1 MWPVVVAFFAAV
13 FGMLF
18 ANLLLA
24 GVVFAFYARTRGL
37 GDGLEAVGAWAMS
50 LPGLAASAGV
60 TGLVLALVSVGGA
73 RLGKHVI
80 SERLRLT
87 RGRLGVLP
95 IAAAALCTF
104 SGGFLFSQSFELF
117 GFREDGVLAVITK
130 SVNEASWPAWTVSIV
145 GLAIVPGIA
154 EELFFRGFV
163 QTRAVAVLGP
173 ARGIIL
179 SALLFG
185 VFHMDLKQGLYAA
198 LVGTFLGWLAF
209 RAGSIRPSMV
219 AHGMSNFMSLALGK
233 AGVGPET
240 TRTKVILLAL
250 AAIVIAG
257 TVLLVGRSTSAA
269 TAPAP
274 LPAPPPGPEGEGAA

>member
-24 GVVFAFYARTRGL
+24 GVVFAFYARARGL
-37 GDGLEAVGAWAMS
+37 TDGLEAVGTWAMS
-50 LPGLAASAGV
+50 LPGLAASAGA

-73 RLGKHVI
+73 RLGKHVVA
-80 SERLRLT
+80 ERLRLT
-87 RGRLGVLP
+87 RGRLGALP

-104 SGGFLFSQSFELF
+104 AGGFLFSQSFELF

-130 SVNEASWPAWTVSIV
+130 SVNEASWPAWTVSIL
-145 GLAIVPGIA
+145 GLAVVPGIA

-163 QTRAVAVLGP
+163 QTRAVAALGP

-198 LVGTFLGWLAF
+198 LVGMFLGWLAF
-209 RAGSIRPSMV
+209 RAGSIRPSML
-219 AHGMSNFMSLALGK
+219 AHGMSNFLSLALAK
-233 AGVGPET
+233 LGVGPET
-240 TRTKVILLAL
+240 TRSKIVLLAL
-250 AAIVIAG
+250 AAIVIVG
-257 TVLLVGRSTSAA
+257 TVLLVRRTTSAV
-269 TAPAP
+269 PASP
-274 LPAPPPGPEGEGAA
+274 DPDPASPDPDGR